1 MSARRRGVVVVTT
14 AGDGSMAFYGRQ
26 LAARLPV
33 DELATDV
40 NLRSSDRFG
49 TPALSRAGARAL
61 AHDVAFART
70 LRALEAVPHLT
81 HHHTLRHALARR
93 GPYVVTVHD
102 LIRFTDATGATTN
115 IAPLNLRDRVGVG
128 LDAEAARHA
137 AAVIVPSRVVG
148 DEVVGRLGVP
158 AEDVAVVPMGVDHD
172 RFRPAPGPRPLA
184 EPYVLFVGSEHP
196 RKELPT
202 LLRAF
207 ARLKGAPG
215 VPAGLRLAKVG
226 EAGDPEAPFA
236 VAARR
241 AIGEL
246 GLAGD
251 VVFTGRVADDELPR
265 WYAHAECL
273 AFASRAEGF
282 GLPVL
287 EAMACDCP
295 VIASTAGALP
305 EVVGDAGLLV
315 PAGDPEALARAL
327 GAVLTDPVIRLGL
340 VVAGRERARA
350 FSWARTAR
358 ETLAVYDAVLAGR
371 CAADAV
377 SPSGVPVATPSSAR

>member
-1 MSARRRGVVVVTT
+1 
-14 AGDGSMAFYGRQ
+14 MAFYGRQ

-33 DELATDV
+33 GELRTDV
-40 NLRSSDRFG
+40 NLRSADRFG
-49 TPALSRAGARAL
+49 TPPLSRAAARAL
-61 AHDVAFART
+61 VHDVGFARR

-81 HHHTLRHALARR
+81 HHHTLRYALARR

-115 IAPLNLRDRVGVG
+115 IAPLNARDRVGVA

-137 AAVIVPSRVVG
+137 AGVIAPSRSTARALVAQ
-148 DEVVGRLGVP
+148 LGV
-158 AEDVAVVPMGVDHD
+158 AAQDVAVVPLGVDPA
-172 RFRPAPGPRPLA
+172 RFRPDAGPRPLA
-184 EPYVLFVGSEHP
+184 APYVLFVGSEHP

-207 ARLKGAPG
+207 ARLRGRRG

-226 EAGDPEAPFA
+226 DAGDPEAPFA

-241 AIGEL
+241 TVREL
-246 GLAGD
+246 GLEDD
-251 VVFTGRVADDELPR
+251 VVFAGRVPDDELPR

-282 GLPVL
+282 GLPAV
-287 EAMACDCP
+287 EAMACGCP
-295 VIASTAGALP
+295 VVGSTEAALP

-315 PAGDPEALARAL
+315 PAGDADALARAIGEVL
-327 GAVLTDPVIRLGL
+327 GDPVTRLGL
-340 VVAGRERARA
+340 VVAGRERARELT
-350 FSWARTAR
+350 WERTAR
-358 ETLAVYDAVLAGR
+358 ETLAVYDAVLAGT

-377 SPSGVPVATPSSAR
+377 NPDGALAASASSAR